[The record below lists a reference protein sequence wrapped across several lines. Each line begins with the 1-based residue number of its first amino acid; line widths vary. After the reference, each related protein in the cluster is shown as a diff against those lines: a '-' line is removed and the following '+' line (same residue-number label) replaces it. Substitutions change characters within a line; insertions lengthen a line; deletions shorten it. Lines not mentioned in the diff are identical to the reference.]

1 MKILITG
8 CAGYLGQVLYPF
20 LKKKHEVKGMDC
32 FLYNQSLAIKDEIMQ
47 GDITSVKDMY
57 RMTKGMDVVIALA
70 GIVGDPA
77 CGLNEEETKIINIES
92 TKLLVDACEVNK
104 VKQLIFASSCS
115 VYGASP
121 KVVTEYSPLNPLSL
135 YAISKVE
142 SEKIIME
149 RCQTVQPLI
158 LRFATLFGWSPRMR
172 FDLVVNIMTAMAI
185 KEGKIIVNG
194 GEQWRPLVH
203 LRDVCK
209 AISRFIDKEPAS
221 LIYNLVG
228 ENYKIKEIAQ
238 AVADET
244 GAEIV
249 EKKDTF
255 DRRDYNAISH
265 KLDFDLK
272 ISVRQGVEEIK
283 EHFEKGEYDDYKDD
297 KYYNIKILQT
307 L

>member
-77 CGLNEEETKIINIES
+77 CGLNEEETRIINIES

-121 KVVTEYSPLNPLSL
+121 KVDRILTLESFEFICHQQSRIRKDYYGTLPDSATIDFTIRYFIWLVAP
-135 YAISKVE
+135 YA
-142 SEKIIME
+142 
-149 RCQTVQPLI
+149 
-158 LRFATLFGWSPRMR
+158 F
-172 FDLVVNIMTAMAI
+172 
-185 KEGKIIVNG
+185 
-194 GEQWRPLVH
+194 
-203 LRDVCK
+203 
-209 AISRFIDKEPAS
+209 
-221 LIYNLVG
+221 
-228 ENYKIKEIAQ
+228 
-238 AVADET
+238 
-244 GAEIV
+244 
-249 EKKDTF
+249 
-255 DRRDYNAISH
+255 
-265 KLDFDLK
+265 
-272 ISVRQGVEEIK
+272 
-283 EHFEKGEYDDYKDD
+283 
-297 KYYNIKILQT
+297 
-307 L
+307 

>member
-1 MKILITG
+1 MKVLITG
-8 CAGYLGQVLYPF
+8 AAGYLGQILYSL
-20 LKKKHEVKGMDC
+20 LKEQQHNVVGMDN
-32 FLYNQSLAIKDEIMQ
+32 FLYDQEAPKEIVRA
-47 GDITSVKDMY
+47 DITSLKDMY
-57 RMTKGMDVVIALA
+57 RLTKGVDVVVALA

-77 CGLNEEETKIINIES
+77 CGLDEEATKVINWES
-92 TKLLVDACEVNK
+92 TKMLVDVCETNK
-104 VKQLIFASSCS
+104 VKKLIFASSCS

-149 RCQTVQPLI
+149 RCQTVRPII

-185 KEGKIIVNG
+185 KEGKIVVNG

-203 LRDVCK
+203 IRDVAK
-209 AISRFIDKEPAS
+209 TINRFIDKDPDS

-238 AVADET
+238 VVSEIT
-244 GAEIV
+244 GAQII
-249 EKKDTF
+249 EKQDNV
-255 DRRDYNAISH
+255 DRRDYNAISY
-265 KLDFDLK
+265 KLNFDLK

-283 EHFEKGEYDDYKDD
+283 GHFNNKELEDYKDD

>member
-1 MKILITG
+1 
-8 CAGYLGQVLYPF
+8 
-20 LKKKHEVKGMDC
+20 
-32 FLYNQSLAIKDEIMQ
+32 
-47 GDITSVKDMY
+47 
-57 RMTKGMDVVIALA
+57 
-70 GIVGDPA
+70 
-77 CGLNEEETKIINIES
+77 
-92 TKLLVDACEVNK
+92 
-104 VKQLIFASSCS
+104 
-115 VYGASP
+115 
-121 KVVTEYSPLNPLSL
+121 
-135 YAISKVE
+135 
-142 SEKIIME
+142 
-149 RCQTVQPLI
+149 
-158 LRFATLFGWSPRMR
+158 
-172 FDLVVNIMTAMAI
+172 MTAMAI

>member
-8 CAGYLGQVLYPF
+8 AAGYLGQVLMPI
-20 LKKKHEVKGMDC
+20 LKEKHEVTGMDC
-32 FLYNQSLAIKDEIMQ
+32 FLYGQSAPKDVIQ
-47 GDITSVKDMY
+47 GDITSLKDMY
-57 RMTKGMDVVIALA
+57 RMTKGKDVVVALA

-77 CGLNEEETKIINIES
+77 CGLNEEETRIINIES
-92 TKLLVDACEVNK
+92 TKLLVDVCEVNK

-149 RCQTVQPLI
+149 RCQTVRPLI

-185 KEGKIIVNG
+185 KEKKIVVNG

-209 AISRFIDKEPAS
+209 AISRFIEKEPTS

-228 ENYKIKEIAQ
+228 ENYKIKDIAQ
-238 AVADET
+238 TVADET

-283 EHFEKGEYDDYKDD
+283 SHFEGGQYDDYKDD
-297 KYYNIKILQT
+297 KYYNVKILQT